1 MRRWIGI
8 AFTAL
13 VLVVGIN
20 DLGRFLIATTDLD
33 AKTREV
39 AYEATRVAHNA
50 PGYDLQSGWLTAAAA
65 AKARGIEVT
74 GYSQDGKVLVITSR
88 TGLAGTWA
96 IGPAYALVVRQ
107 PLRTPFPITGR
118 VTSRYAD

>member
-1 MRRWIGI
+1 M

-20 DLGRFLIATTDLD
+20 DLGRLLIATNDLD
-33 AKTREV
+33 GKTREV

-50 PGYDLQSGWLTAAAA
+50 PAYDLQSAWPAAAA
-65 AKARGIEVT
+65 AARARGIEVT
-74 GYSQDGKVLVITSR
+74 GYSQDGKVLVITTR
-88 TGLAGTWA
+88 TGMTGTWA
-96 IGPAYALVVRQ
+96 IGPAYALAVRQ
-107 PLRTPFPITGR
+107 PLKTPFPINVR